1 MLTQTTRY
9 SIMRTQKDDTA
20 KKILKIKGDDGK
32 MTKEKFE
39 VLKDKYRGLNK
50 KRTAE
55 QIGNLWC
62 DVETEEDLT
71 RVEILELMNILFAI
85 D

>member
-1 MLTQTTRY
+1 
-9 SIMRTQKDDTA
+9 
-20 KKILKIKGDDGK
+20 